1 MTENVS
7 LDSTSVE
14 APAAISFND
23 LGLAPELLKALT
35 DSGYTTPTP
44 IQAQAI
50 PVALAGADLM
60 AGAQT
65 GTGKTAAFALPLLQ
79 KLLPLANNG
88 ASPAKHP
95 VRALIL
101 TPTRELA
108 IQVEE
113 SVRAYAKH
121 TPLRS
126 LVVYGGV
133 DIRTQTPHLK
143 TGVEVL
149 VATPGRLLDHIEQKT
164 VQLNQVQI
172 LVLDE
177 ADRML
182 DMGFMPDLKRILA
195 LLPKQR
201 QNLMFSATFSNDIK
215 RLADDF
221 LTKPQLIEVAR
232 SNATNDNVTQKVYS
246 VAQSDKEALLIQL
259 LKAASAQQVII
270 FTKTKIT
277 ASRLS
282 RSLEREGIA
291 ADAIHGDK
299 TQQERIKALDAFKAG
314 TCTALVATDVAAR
327 GLDITELPMV
337 INYEIPSA
345 PEDYVHRIGRTGRA
359 GASGIAISFVS
370 PEEEKYMLEIEKLI
384 KRQIPKEVVAIEKTS
399 SRARPSASTHS
410 TANSRTVSSRTA
422 TAKPSHSSAAGNQ
435 DATATKRTP
444 AKKKTT
450 DPWFDKPYEAVI
462 SQQAVSV
469 RSVTSSKT
477 PVAAL
482 LGGLRPNQ

>member
-1 MTENVS
+1 MTEKVNV
-7 LDSTSVE
+7 DSSNAD
-14 APAAISFND
+14 APAIATIDFKD

-113 SVRAYAKH
+113 SIRTYAKH

-143 TGVEVL
+143 TGIEVL

-201 QNLMFSATFSNDIK
+201 QNLMFSATFSNEIK

-259 LKAASAQQVII
+259 LKAASAKQVII

-282 RSLEREGIA
+282 RSLERVGIA

-314 TCTALVATDVAAR
+314 TCIALVATDVAAR

-370 PEEEKYMLEIEKLI
+370 PEEEKYMVEIEKLI
-384 KRQIPKEVVAIEKTS
+384 KRQIPKEVIALEAS
-399 SRARPSASTHS
+399 GARARPSASASS
-410 TANSRTVSSRTA
+410 TRPA
-422 TAKPSHSSAAGNQ
+422 TAKPSVHKSSTTSVDDGMAS
-435 DATATKRTP
+435 KRTP
-444 AKKKTT
+444 AKKKSI

-462 SQQAVSV
+462 SKQESSV
-469 RSVTSSKT
+469 RTVTTRKT

-482 LGGLRPNQ
+482 LGGLRVIK

>member
-1 MTENVS
+1 MTETVKF
-7 LDSTSVE
+7 DS
-14 APAAISFND
+14 

-35 DSGYTTPTP
+35 DSGYTIPTP

-50 PVALAGADLM
+50 PLALAGCDLM

-113 SVRAYAKH
+113 SVKAYAKH

-182 DMGFMPDLKRILA
+182 DMGFLPDVERICEQLTA
-195 LLPKQR
+195 ERQTLL
-201 QNLMFSATFSNDIK
+201 FSATLDGDIA
-215 RLADDF
+215 R
-221 LTKPQLIEVAR
+221 VAKQILK
-232 SNATNDNVTQKVYS
+232 NPKT
-246 VAQSDKEALLIQL
+246 IQ
-259 LKAASAQQVII
+259 
-270 FTKTKIT
+270 
-277 ASRLS
+277 
-282 RSLEREGIA
+282 
-291 ADAIHGDK
+291 
-299 TQQERIKALDAFKAG
+299 
-314 TCTALVATDVAAR
+314 VAT
-327 GLDITELPMV
+327 
-337 INYEIPSA
+337 
-345 PEDYVHRIGRTGRA
+345 
-359 GASGIAISFVS
+359 
-370 PEEEKYMLEIEKLI
+370 
-384 KRQIPKEVVAIEKTS
+384 Q
-399 SRARPSASTHS
+399 
-410 TANSRTVSSRTA
+410 
-422 TAKPSHSSAAGNQ
+422 
-435 DATATKRTP
+435 
-444 AKKKTT
+444 
-450 DPWFDKPYEAVI
+450 
-462 SQQAVSV
+462 
-469 RSVTSSKT
+469 
-477 PVAAL
+477 
-482 LGGLRPNQ
+482 

>member
-1 MTENVS
+1 MTETVN
-7 LDSTSVE
+7 LDSSS
-14 APAAISFND
+14 PLGFKD

-79 KLLPLANNG
+79 KLLPHANNG

-113 SVRAYAKH
+113 SVKAYAKH

-182 DMGFMPDLKRILA
+182 DMGFLEDVEEIIILWEVCDHIRRSDG
-195 LLPKQR
+195 LVCTGGR
-201 QNLMFSATFSNDIK
+201 C
-215 RLADDF
+215 
-221 LTKPQLIEVAR
+221 TKC
-232 SNATNDNVTQKVYS
+232 
-246 VAQSDKEALLIQL
+246 
-259 LKAASAQQVII
+259 
-270 FTKTKIT
+270 
-277 ASRLS
+277 
-282 RSLEREGIA
+282 G
-291 ADAIHGDK
+291 
-299 TQQERIKALDAFKAG
+299 
-314 TCTALVATDVAAR
+314 
-327 GLDITELPMV
+327 
-337 INYEIPSA
+337 EI
-345 PEDYVHRIGRTGRA
+345 V
-359 GASGIAISFVS
+359 
-370 PEEEKYMLEIEKLI
+370 
-384 KRQIPKEVVAIEKTS
+384 
-399 SRARPSASTHS
+399 
-410 TANSRTVSSRTA
+410 
-422 TAKPSHSSAAGNQ
+422 
-435 DATATKRTP
+435 
-444 AKKKTT
+444 
-450 DPWFDKPYEAVI
+450 
-462 SQQAVSV
+462 
-469 RSVTSSKT
+469 
-477 PVAAL
+477 
-482 LGGLRPNQ
+482 

>member
-1 MTENVS
+1 MTQPVNF
-7 LDSTSVE
+7 D
-14 APAAISFND
+14 N
-23 LGLAPELLKALT
+23 LGLAPELLKALAE
-35 DSGYTTPTP
+35 SGYTTPTP
-44 IQAQAI
+44 IQSQAI
-50 PVALAGADLM
+50 PVALAGGDLM

-79 KLLPLANNG
+79 KLLPLANSST
-88 ASPAKHP
+88 SPAKHP

-113 SVRAYAKH
+113 SVKAYSKH
-121 TPLRS
+121 TQLRS

-133 DIRTQTPHLK
+133 DIKTQTPHLK

-164 VQLNQVQI
+164 LQLGQVQM

-215 RLADDF
+215 KLADDF

-232 SNATNDNVTQKVYS
+232 SNATNDNVTQKVYQ
-246 VAQSDKEALLIQL
+246 VAQSDKQTLLTQL
-259 LKAASAQQVII
+259 LKDADAKQVII
-270 FTKTKIT
+270 FTKTKLT

-282 RSLEREGIA
+282 RSLVKEGIA

-299 TQQERIKALDAFKAG
+299 SQLERIKALDAFKAG
-314 TCTALVATDVAAR
+314 TVTALVATDVAAR
-327 GLDITELPMV
+327 GLDISELPMV

-359 GASGIAISFVS
+359 GALGVAISFVS
-370 PEEEKYMLEIEKLI
+370 EDEEKYLLEIEKLI
-384 KRQIPKEVVAIEKTS
+384 KRQIPKETIALE
-399 SRARPSASTHS
+399 RPQHRPRLSKE
-410 TANSRTVSSRTA
+410 
-422 TAKPSHSSAAGNQ
+422 KPSYQDQQ
-435 DATATKRTP
+435 DATPIRRP
-444 AKKKTT
+444 ARKKSS
-450 DPWFDKPYEAVI
+450 DPWFDKPYEP
-462 SQQAVSV
+462 STQKTQAVV
-469 RSVTSSKT
+469 NRTVASKKK

-482 LGGLRPNQ
+482 LGGLSANK